1 MGSLQ
6 APLRHKI
13 KLVKGRDGEYEIDAE
28 EFVQELNEALQKLY
42 EEASSGW
49 AVTNKTADR
58 TLDCDCDDTA
68 VLGDVL
74 GTLIDDL
81 ITKGVLES

>member
-1 MGSLQ
+1 MGSLK
-6 APLRHKI
+6 APIRK
-13 KLVKGRDGEYEIDAE
+13 DSPTFE
-28 EFVQELNEALQKLY
+28 QELNEILQELS

-49 AVTNKTADR
+49 AVTNKTIDR

-81 ITKGVLES
+81 IKKGILSS